1 MELQLTKPICFFDL
15 ETTGVNI
22 ATDRIVE
29 ISGIVF
35 AMIFIIEFLLRIIAQ
50 GFFIHKKSYMREGW
64 NILDFCIV
72 LISIIE
78 LF

>member
-1 MELQLTKPICFFDL
+1 METKESRLNPSY
-15 ETTGVNI
+15 EKSKK
-22 ATDRIVE
+22 DRIVE